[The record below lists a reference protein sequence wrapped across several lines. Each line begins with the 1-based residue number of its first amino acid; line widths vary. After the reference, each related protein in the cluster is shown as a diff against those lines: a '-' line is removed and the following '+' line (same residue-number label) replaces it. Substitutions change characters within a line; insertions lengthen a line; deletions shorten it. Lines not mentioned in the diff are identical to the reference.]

1 MKNYKNTSYAA
12 NKYSKDIVYKSEVSG
27 SKSITLEDFL
37 KSDPNL
43 TEADFEFWKNWS
55 DEDYKEEAKSDNRIS
70 WKSVNLT
77 NIEMLIDTADET
89 LEELIENQII
99 QNLIK
104 VSMENALTQLYADS
118 SFTSTMRR
126 RFEMYYFDG
135 LSTVEIAKIQ
145 MVNSKSVSDSVNSGL
160 RKLKSYMSIELKTRG
175 IDI

>member
-1 MKNYKNTSYAA
+1 MKNYKNSSYAA
-12 NKYSKDIVYKSEVSG
+12 NKYSKDIIYNSEVSG
-27 SKSITLEDFL
+27 TKSITLEAFL

-118 SFTSTMRR
+118 
-126 RFEMYYFDG
+126 
-135 LSTVEIAKIQ
+135 
-145 MVNSKSVSDSVNSGL
+145 
-160 RKLKSYMSIELKTRG
+160 
-175 IDI
+175 